1 MFGNFEFLCGAA
13 FRFQLLGHR
22 TPLYFDFPGYLI
34 EADQRERIVVQISEV
49 REHPAPNPILL
60 FETRPRCY
68 RLALILHAPQARRVL
83 KPNAALAPFAVLGED
98 ILGDENNPGGPSDEL
113 VLAGFGLRR
122 DKRKQCAAI
131 GRGDGYPPVTGL
143 KPRIKGQIESE
154 LIQVES

>member
-34 EADQRERIVVQISEV
+34 EAGERERIPVQISEV
-49 REHPAPNPILL
+49 RDHPTPNPILL
-60 FETRPRCY
+60 FETRSRCY
-68 RLALILHAPQARRVL
+68 RLALIFHAPQTRRVL
-83 KPNAALAPFAVLGED
+83 KPNAALAPFAVLGEN

-143 KPRIKGQIESE
+143 KPCIKGQIESE